1 MQSGIWYRLLAN
13 RPTFF
18 SGDWQKTCSEKLLFS
33 KSSKFSSF
41 NYIQMLGDVLSP
53 QATRVT
59 LYIYME
65 SLDSLVSRFL
75 GIMRNSGKN
84 RKTQSNFDMM
94 YTVYFQDSGGGEK
107 PFQFESQGQL
117 KCSLPNFHF
126 QRQQNT
132 IREVGV
138 NVGEI

>member
-1 MQSGIWYRLLAN
+1 M
-13 RPTFF
+13 
-18 SGDWQKTCSEKLLFS
+18 FS

-94 YTVYFQDSGGGEK
+94 YIQCIFKIVEEERNLSNLNHRV
-107 PFQFESQGQL
+107 S
-117 KCSLPNFHF
+117 
-126 QRQQNT
+126 
-132 IREVGV
+132 
-138 NVGEI
+138 